1 MNTVAEF
8 AEACRPLNGYQIY
21 MLFESGIGRT
31 LRDHIYEAYRDSK
44 SPEPT
49 RSALIQIGQ
58 EYNVQS
64 LIDF

>member
-1 MNTVAEF
+1 MKTVQEF

-21 MLFESGIGRT
+21 MLFESGISKD
-31 LRDHIYEAYRDSK
+31 LRDRIYYVYEDLE

-49 RSALIQIGQ
+49 RSAMIQIG
-58 EYNVQS
+58 EKYGVQS